1 MANTITISNL
11 PQDLGSVNKNF
22 LLKYIVTDTDESAT
36 LSVTEQIDN
45 NIIRTFNVNQG
56 SVNNI
61 TIDVTNLNTGN
72 HTLTITASDG
82 TATVSQNVNFFL
94 DSISSNYITKS
105 VRQLR
110 AKINILNFQMQI
122 VDEISGNVLDGNITE
137 DANSDIR
144 RTCDISMV
152 VTNGQFNVQ
161 PGGQIWLKIRPSKMY

>member
-1 MANTITISNL
+1 MANIITISNL
-11 PQDLGSVNKNF
+11 PQNLGSVNKNF
-22 LLKYIVTDTDESAT
+22 ILKYIVTDTDKNSSLA
-36 LSVTEQIDN
+36 VTEQLDN
-45 NIIRTFNVNQG
+45 TIIRTFNASQG
-56 SVNNI
+56 AVNNI
-61 TIDVTNLNTGN
+61 TVNVTNLNIGN
-72 HTLTITASDG
+72 YTLTITATDG
-82 TATVSQNVNFFL
+82 TVTATQTVSFFL

-110 AKINILNFQMQI
+110 AKINILNFQMQT

-152 VTNGQFNVQ
+152 VTKGQFNIQ